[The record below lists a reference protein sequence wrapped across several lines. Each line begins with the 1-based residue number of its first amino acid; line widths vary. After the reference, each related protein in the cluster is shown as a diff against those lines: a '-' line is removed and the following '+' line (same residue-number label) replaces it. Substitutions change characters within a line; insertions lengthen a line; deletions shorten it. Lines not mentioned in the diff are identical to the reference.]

1 MNYLLHNLKIKLRYP
16 VIYTHIETTV
26 NKENQTCQ
34 ITQKR
39 EMENKHNFT
48 VFLVTQVGKSLS

>member
-34 ITQKR
+34 ITQER
-39 EMENKHNFT
+39 ENGKQ
-48 VFLVTQVGKSLS
+48 TQLYSISSNSSWKIT